1 MKNPVLIFGSGVLG
15 KIALNIFESNEVFVY
30 GFLDDDTKKHGS
42 EINNVT
48 ILGPT
53 DEQGFLKLIG
63 QKTEAFVAIGNIAER
78 KTLVAMLN
86 EKRKVMPVNAV
97 HARAYV
103 AAESELGHGNLIAA
117 NATVNA
123 FARVGSHNII
133 HSGAVIDT
141 EANIA
146 DFVQIGTGAMINSGV
161 TIEEGAFIG
170 SGAILVGGIT
180 IGKNARI
187 GAGSVVVQDVAAKA
201 TVFGNPAAKV

>member
-30 GFLDDDTKKHGS
+30 GFLDDNKEKHGT

-63 QKTEAFVAIGNIAER
+63 KKTEAFIAIENVAER
-78 KTLVAMLN
+78 KTLVKLLN

-103 AAESELGHGNLIAA
+103 AEESVMGHGNLIAA
-117 NATVNA
+117 NATVNP
-123 FARVGSHNII
+123 FAEIGSHNII
-133 HSGAVIDT
+133 HSNAVVDT
-141 EANIA
+141 DAKVA
-146 DFVQIGTGAMINSGV
+146 DFVQIGAGAMINSGV
-161 TIEEGAFIG
+161 TIEEGVFIG
-170 SGAILVGGIT
+170 SGAVLVGGIT
-180 IGKNARI
+180 VGKNARI

-201 TVFGNPAAKV
+201 TMFGNPAAKV